1 MRANIPAYDIEAPS
15 SLSDAL
21 QRLADEPGAW
31 TPFAGGTDLMVVL
44 EMGRLPVGRYL
55 SLIGLPE
62 LDGLTVGDDE
72 VRLGANTTYRD
83 IRDHALLVDEF
94 PMLVRA
100 AIETGAIAI
109 QNRGTLGGNIMNASP
124 AADSPPA
131 LLAYDASVELVSVRG
146 TRRVRYQDFHVG
158 YKQTVKARDE
168 LLSAII
174 LPRRAAGPLA
184 TGDASGGL
192 GQPASWRHH
201 YEKVGTRS
209 WQAISKVCFAGL
221 ARVEDGVVV
230 TCRVGLGAVQPVPAL
245 ASSLMAALVGQPV
258 GEGLVK
264 VAQEAIAADVKP
276 IDDIRSTAAYR
287 MRVARNLAGA
297 FARSLS

>member
-1 MRANIPAYDIEAPS
+1 VRANIPAYDIEAPS

-55 SLIGLPE
+55 SILGLPE
-62 LDGLTVGDDE
+62 LDGITVTDDE

-83 IRDHALLVDEF
+83 IRDHGLLVDEF

-146 TRRVRYQDFHVG
+146 TRRVRYEDFHVG
-158 YKQTVKARDE
+158 YKQTVKAKDE
-168 LLSAII
+168 LLSAIV
-174 LPRRAAGPLA
+174 LPRRSSG
-184 TGDASGGL
+184 AS
-192 GQPASWRHH
+192 ADWRHH

-221 ARVEDGVVV
+221 ARIENGVVV

-245 ASSLMAALVGQPV
+245 ASSLMAAMVGQPV
-258 GEGLVK
+258 GDGLVRI
-264 VAQEAIAADVKP
+264 AQEAIAADVKP

-287 MRVARNLAGA
+287 SRVARNLAGA

>member
-1 MRANIPAYDIEAPS
+1 MRGNIPAYDIEAPS
-15 SLSDAL
+15 SLADAL
-21 QRLADEPGAW
+21 QRLAHEPGVW

-44 EMGRLPVGRYL
+44 EMGRLPIGRYL
-55 SLIGLPE
+55 SILGLAE
-62 LDGLTVGDDE
+62 LEGIAVGDDE
-72 VRLGANTTYRD
+72 VRLGANTSYRE
-83 IRDHALLVDEF
+83 IRDHAVLQDEF

-100 AIETGAIAI
+100 AVETGAIAI

-146 TRRVRYQDFHVG
+146 TRRVRYEGFHTG
-158 YKQTVKARDE
+158 YKQTVKAKDE

-174 LPRRAAGPLA
+174 LPRRAE
-184 TGDASGGL
+184 GD
-192 GQPASWRHH
+192 WRHH
-201 YEKVGTRS
+201 YEKIGTRS

-221 ARVEDGVVV
+221 ARVESGRVV

-245 ASSLMAALVGQPV
+245 ATSLMSALAGKPT
-258 GEGLVK
+258 GDGLVALAK
-264 VAQEAIAADVKP
+264 AAIAADVKP

-287 MRVARNLAGA
+287 NRVAQNLAGV

>member
-1 MRANIPAYDIEAPS
+1 MRGNIPAYDIEAPS
-15 SLSDAL
+15 SLADAL
-21 QRLADEPGAW
+21 QRLADEPGGW

-55 SLIGLPE
+55 SILGLPE
-62 LDGLTVGDDE
+62 LEGVVVGDDE
-72 VRLGANTTYRD
+72 VRLGANTSYRE
-83 IRDHALLVDEF
+83 IRDHAVLQDEF

-158 YKQTVKARDE
+158 YKQTVKAKDE

-174 LPRRAAGPLA
+174 LPRRAE
-184 TGDASGGL
+184 GD
-192 GQPASWRHH
+192 WRHH

-221 ARVEDGVVV
+221 ARVESGVVT

-245 ASSLMAALVGQPV
+245 ASSLMAAMVGQPV
-258 GEGLVK
+258 GDGLVK
-264 VAQEAIAADVKP
+264 LAQAAIAADVKP

-287 MRVARNLAGA
+287 ARVAKNLAGV
-297 FARSLS
+297 FAGSLS

>member
-1 MRANIPAYDIEAPS
+1 MRGNVPAYDFEVPS
-15 SLSDAL
+15 TLDEVLRRLSE
-21 QRLADEPGAW
+21 EPGVW

-55 SLIGLPE
+55 SVLGLRE
-62 LDGLTVGDDE
+62 LEGIEVGDHE
-72 VRLGANTTYRD
+72 IKLGATTTYRQV
-83 IRDHALLVDEF
+83 RDNPTLQREF

-146 TRRVRYQDFHVG
+146 TRRIRYQDFHTG
-158 YKQTVKARDE
+158 YKKTLKERDE
-168 LLSAII
+168 LLSAVV
-174 LPRRAAGPLA
+174 LPRRPE
-184 TGDASGGL
+184 GD
-192 GQPASWRHH
+192 WRFL

-221 ARVEDGVVV
+221 ARVEGGVVAE
-230 TCRVGLGAVQPVPAL
+230 CRVGLGAVQPVPAL
-245 ASSLMAALVGQPV
+245 ASSLMTALVGQPV
-258 GEGLVK
+258 GDALVQAAEAAISVD
-264 VAQEAIAADVKP
+264 VAP
-276 IDDIRSTAAYR
+276 IDDIRSTAVYR
-287 MRVARNLAGA
+287 RRVAKNLAGL

>member
-1 MRANIPAYDIEAPS
+1 VRGNIPAYDIEAPS

-55 SLIGLPE
+55 SILGLPE
-62 LDGLTVGDDE
+62 LDGISVGDDE
-72 VRLGANTTYRD
+72 VRLGANTTYRE
-83 IRDHALLVDEF
+83 IRDHAVLADEF

-146 TRRVRYQDFHVG
+146 TRRVRYEGFHTG
-158 YKQTVKARDE
+158 YKQTVKAKDE

-174 LPRRAAGPLA
+174 LPRRAE
-184 TGDASGGL
+184 GD
-192 GQPASWRHH
+192 WRHH
-201 YEKVGTRS
+201 YEKIGTRS

-221 ARVEDGVVV
+221 ARVESGRVV

-245 ASSLMAALVGQPV
+245 ATSLMSALAGQPT
-258 GEGLVK
+258 GDGLVALAK
-264 VAQEAIAADVKP
+264 AAIAADVKP

-287 MRVARNLAGA
+287 NRVAQNLAGV